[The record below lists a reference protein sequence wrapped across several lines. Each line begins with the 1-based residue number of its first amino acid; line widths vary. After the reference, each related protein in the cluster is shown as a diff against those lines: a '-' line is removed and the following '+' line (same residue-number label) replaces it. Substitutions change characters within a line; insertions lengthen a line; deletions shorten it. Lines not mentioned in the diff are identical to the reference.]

1 MDTYCVKCGQANSS
15 TNIACTNCGT
25 RLQKPVPSF
34 ASAPPTS
41 GSWWDNLNPAIKGAV
56 VMFVGILLLRSL
68 ASLTKGLSCLFG
80 FPVEIALALVQG
92 VMVSKYAEKQGY
104 KYQPKDYP
112 FQAGLSAFYVYL
124 PNLLLGILIGLIS
137 GDLLLIPLLIINF
150 IQGIGGIALYI
161 IMTWLSA
168 LIYVRTGGK
177 GMFGILVG
185 VGCVSIVVVALV
197 IAVFVFVLASL
208 GIQAVDYFTLAQFY
222 SI

>member
-1 MDTYCVKCGQANSS
+1 
-15 TNIACTNCGT
+15 
-25 RLQKPVPSF
+25 
-34 ASAPPTS
+34 
-41 GSWWDNLNPAIKGAV
+41 
-56 VMFVGILLLRSL
+56 MFVGILLLRSL
-68 ASLTKGLSCLFG
+68 ASLTKGLSCLLG

-124 PNLLLGILIGLIS
+124 PNLLLGIVIGLIS

-150 IQGIGGIALYI
+150 IQGIGGIALYV

-185 VGCVSIVVVALV
+185 VGCASIVVVAIV
-197 IAVFVFVLASL
+197 IAIVVFILASL